1 MARVGREIIEAVVL
15 AAVVFMLLQVT
26 VRNFKVDGSSMDP
39 TLEDGQYLL
48 VNRLVYLR
56 VELDRLAK
64 IVPFWTAGEGSSR
77 HAIHAPKRGEVIVF
91 EFPDSNPN
99 NPKKDFV
106 KRVVGLPGET
116 MRMFDGKVFV
126 NEEVLDEPYLSQKG
140 HSNASEVTLGEG
152 EYYVLGDNRT
162 HSNDSRSWGAVPEAN
177 IRGKVWIVYWP
188 APGIQIINILDRIP
202 GFG

>member
-15 AAVVFMLLQVT
+15 AALVFMLLQVT

-56 VELDRLAK
+56 VELGRLAK
-64 IVPFWTAGEGSSR
+64 IVPFWTADEGASR

-126 NEEVLDEPYLSQKG
+126 NEEVLNEPYLSHKD
-140 HSNASEVTLGEG
+140 HSNASKVTLGEG

>member
-1 MARVGREIIEAVVL
+1 LARVGREIIEAVVL

-64 IVPFWTAGEGSSR
+64 VVPFWKAGEGSSR

-99 NPKKDFV
+99 NPRKDFV
-106 KRVVGLPGET
+106 KRVVGMPGET

-126 NEEVLDEPYLSQKG
+126 NEEVLDEPYLSRKD

-162 HSNDSRSWGAVPEAN
+162 HSNDSRSWGTVPEAN
-177 IRGKVWIVYWP
+177 IRGKVWMVYWP
-188 APGIQIINILDRIP
+188 ARGIQIINILDRIP
-202 GFG
+202 DFG